1 MQITQFQTQTTKLMN
16 NKTKNTIWFA
26 CLFLMPLAN
35 YAQETEHVATTSY
48 FSNALFNTLLIIIIA
63 LLFVIIGLSSAL
75 KNISQSDYVQ
85 NKFKETRE
93 STKVSSTTKTL
104 MVLFILFSGYNTF
117 AQGSAKHSNDWLI
130 GGLDTFTFFF
140 MLGVILLELL
150 FILVIYNLMIGMLRT
165 ENVVSFVVKPK
176 AKTILE
182 KINASVDIEKEADIM
197 LDHNYD
203 GIVELDND
211 LPPWWKYGFYLTIIV
226 GVVYLINYHVIG
238 TGDLQT
244 TEYEKSLAVAKA
256 EVEEYMRTSA
266 NNVDETTVKQLEGA
280 DLAVGKDLFLA
291 NCAACHGKLGEGT
304 VGPNLTDAYWLHGGG
319 LADIF
324 KTIKYGWVDKG
335 MKSWKEDFSPVQIA
349 QIASFIRTLKGTN
362 PAGAKA
368 PQGDLFTEEKN
379 TVSDSLKTTNDSL
392 KILKDTIH

>member
-1 MQITQFQTQTTKLMN
+1 MQIIQFQPQITKLMK

-35 YAQETEHVATTSY
+35 YAQESEYVATTSY

-93 STKVSSTTKTL
+93 STKTSSTTKTL

-117 AQGSAKHSNDWLI
+117 AQGAAKYSNDWLI
-130 GGLDTFTFFF
+130 GGLDMFTFFF

-266 NNVDETTVKQLEGA
+266 SNVDETTVKQLEGA
-280 DLAVGKDLFLA
+280 DLAAGKDLFLA

-319 LADIF
+319 LSDIF

-349 QIASFIRTLKGTN
+349 QIASFIRTLNGTN

-368 PQGDLFTEEKN
+368 PQGDLFAEEKA

-392 KILKDTIH
+392 KILKDTVH